1 MARKCSKASGRKV
14 GRGMREMKH
23 GTLKSWRS
31 GGKVK
36 SRKRRHRHRAFGSTA
51 SREESA
57 EETGEAAAMK
67 KTKLRFAEGF
77 CVAFGNR
84 RTQAAEMVIAPGD
97 SEGDPRTRHRG
108 ADQWHYVVSGTGYA
122 TINGKTIALRKGVL
136 ILIEREDRH
145 EVKNTGQALL
155 RTLNFYSPP
164 AYTKA
169 GNELLAAR
177 RH

>member
-1 MARKCSKASGRKV
+1 
-14 GRGMREMKH
+14 
-23 GTLKSWRS
+23 
-31 GGKVK
+31 
-36 SRKRRHRHRAFGSTA
+36 
-51 SREESA
+51 
-57 EETGEAAAMK
+57 MK

-77 CVAFGNR
+77 RVAFGNR

-97 SEGDPRTRHRG
+97 SEGDPRNRHRG
-108 ADQWHYVVSGTGYA
+108 ADQWLYVVSGTGNA

-145 EVKNTGQALL
+145 EVKNTEQALL

-169 GNELLAAR
+169 GNELPAAR